1 MPFKSA
7 TFEFDE
13 NTIKA
18 VAPKVSGVY
27 GLYAPKGWVYV
38 GETGNLEDRLFQHL
52 RRDNECINRWKP
64 TGFVFERVEASMRV
78 ARQDQ
83 LILELNPACNQRLC

>member
-1 MPFKSA
+1 MPFKGA
-7 TFEFDE
+7 TFEFNEDR
-13 NTIKA
+13 IKA

-27 GLYAPKGWVYV
+27 GLYASQGWVYI
-38 GETGNLEDRLFQHL
+38 GETANIEERLFQHL
-52 RRDNECINRWKP
+52 RGNSECINRWKP